1 MPNKLLDSK
10 RNTDSFHNIL
20 IIFNNITVF
29 FNYAPPIRYLGS
41 TIFNLSKYA
50 LS

>member
-10 RNTDSFHNIL
+10 CDTDSFHNIL

-29 FNYAPPIRYLGS
+29 FNYAPSTYYLGS
-41 TIFNLSKYA
+41 TIFSLSKYA